1 MVGSPRSLAEWLE
14 FQQRQH
20 AQSIDLGLGRV
31 GEVAR
36 RMRLLPLPCPV
47 VLVAGTNGKG
57 STVAHVAAQASAAG
71 LSTGTFTSPHLVRYN
86 ERIAIDGRHVEDA
99 ELVAAFER
107 IEATRGDIPLTFFE
121 YNALA
126 AFELF
131 ARHAPSLAV
140 VEVGLG
146 GRLDATNLLDAD
158 VAVITS
164 IGLDHQDWLGPTLE
178 HIGAE
183 KAGILRAGRAAVL
196 GTTAM
201 PRSVRAT
208 IGSLAVDARW
218 PGSDFEVVRASDAE
232 GARWRF
238 RGRRWNF
245 DDLPA
250 PAMPGAVQY
259 HNAAAALAAL
269 EALAEARPGLLEQ
282 VDAGTVAA
290 GLGAARVAGRFQV
303 VPGRPEWIL
312 DVAHNA
318 PAAEVLAANLRARR
332 GRGRTL
338 GVVGILA
345 DKDVA
350 AIGGVLAPCLDHW
363 ILCGLEGPR
372 GLDAAT
378 LRERLRPWADAAELA
393 PQVRAGCELA
403 RARAGADDRVVV
415 LGSFHTVGPALEW
428 LGL

>member
-1 MVGSPRSLAEWLE
+1 MAGSPRSLDDWLE

-20 AQSIDLGLGRV
+20 VQSIDLGLGRV

-36 RMRLLPLPCPV
+36 RLQLLPLPCAV

-57 STVAHVAAQASAAG
+57 STVAHVAAQARAAG
-71 LSTGTFTSPHLVRYN
+71 LKTGTFTSPHLVRYN
-86 ERIAIDGRHVEDA
+86 ERIAIDGRSVDDA
-99 ELVAAFER
+99 ELVAAFGR
-107 IEATRGDIPLTFFE
+107 IEAARREIPLTFFE

-131 ARHAPSLAV
+131 ARHAPALAV

-146 GRLDATNLLDAD
+146 GRLDATNLLDAE

-201 PRSVRAT
+201 PRSVRAALDAL
-208 IGSLAVDARW
+208 GADARW
-218 PGSDFEVVRASDAE
+218 PGRDFRVEFAPGEE

-238 RGRRWNF
+238 TGRRWRF

-269 EALAEARPGLLEQ
+269 EALEDARPGSLSGM
-282 VDAGTVAA
+282 DASTVAA

-312 DVAHNA
+312 DVAHNE

-332 GRGRTL
+332 TRGRTL

-345 DKDVA
+345 DKDVT
-350 AIGGVLAPCLDHW
+350 AIGRVLSPCIDDW
-363 ILCGLEGPR
+363 ILCGLDGPR

-378 LRERLRPWADAAELA
+378 LRERLGLPAGRVELA
-393 PQVRAGCELA
+393 PDVRSGCERA

-428 LGL
+428 LEL